1 MRKLLLA
8 TVATLSVSAGVLATQ
23 AEAQST
29 SAAPGT
35 VTVRLNGRVNWY
47 AGIEGSSLDTQAD
60 GTKTSTTN
68 FLGYLRL
75 YPGFDGVAA
84 NGLHYGAAAEIRIN
98 GGSSAGAE
106 TLFVHQAY
114 GYLGL
119 PELGQVSFGQ
129 ENGPVVLFE
138 TGTFEGFNDGAWW
151 GDLPAI
157 IPSAAEVVYP
167 FVDNGGF
174 SQETNKIVYLS
185 PTIAGFQF
193 GLGFEPNHTP
203 ENSTDAVTSS
213 PNISVSGGSTTAQPR
228 NLIDVGGQYTQTF
241 GPVGLQIGADY
252 INAGT
257 TNYTGAPQPGVTPTS
272 FHQMSIFSGGVT
284 ATFAGL
290 TIGGNSVYG
299 AFNQV
304 TGYNF
309 QLEPAGG
316 VNALG
321 WLVGAQYTIGPV
333 VVGASWFNF
342 NTTGDLPN
350 GVDAGSGATIT
361 AAGLTTGQQV
371 NNGFAAGGTYTLVPG
386 VNLFVDYDYGW
397 RKQGGYDF
405 ATFAAGTE
413 HNYVQSQLFGVGTQ
427 IQW

>member
-1 MRKLLLA
+1 
-8 TVATLSVSAGVLATQ
+8 
-23 AEAQST
+23 
-29 SAAPGT
+29 
-35 VTVRLNGRVNWY
+35 
-47 AGIEGSSLDTQAD
+47 
-60 GTKTSTTN
+60 
-68 FLGYLRL
+68 
-75 YPGFDGVAA
+75 
-84 NGLHYGAAAEIRIN
+84 
-98 GGSSAGAE
+98 
-106 TLFVHQAY
+106 
-114 GYLGL
+114 
-119 PELGQVSFGQ
+119 
-129 ENGPVVLFE
+129 
-138 TGTFEGFNDGAWW
+138 
-151 GDLPAI
+151 
-157 IPSAAEVVYP
+157 
-167 FVDNGGF
+167 
-174 SQETNKIVYLS
+174 
-185 PTIAGFQF
+185 
-193 GLGFEPNHTP
+193 
-203 ENSTDAVTSS
+203 
-213 PNISVSGGSTTAQPR
+213 
-228 NLIDVGGQYTQTF
+228 
-241 GPVGLQIGADY
+241 
-252 INAGT
+252 
-257 TNYTGAPQPGVTPTS
+257 
-272 FHQMSIFSGGVT
+272 MSIFSGGVT